1 MPFRISPNV
10 KPNAAEPESS
20 RNRIKKGRVKGM
32 WTIVFVLLITLVVV
46 FFVLDDYFPKKRQP
60 KRFYD
65 LHMQRMRIT

>member
-32 WTIVFVLLITLVVV
+32 WTIVFVLLITLGDQ
-46 FFVLDDYFPKKRQP
+46 FGGN
-60 KRFYD
+60 
-65 LHMQRMRIT
+65 QRS

>member
-20 RNRIKKGRVKGM
+20 RNRINKGRVKGM

-46 FFVLDDYFPKKRQP
+46 FLFWTIISLKKDSQ
-60 KRFYD
+60 KDSVTF
-65 LHMQRMRIT
+65 TCSVCG